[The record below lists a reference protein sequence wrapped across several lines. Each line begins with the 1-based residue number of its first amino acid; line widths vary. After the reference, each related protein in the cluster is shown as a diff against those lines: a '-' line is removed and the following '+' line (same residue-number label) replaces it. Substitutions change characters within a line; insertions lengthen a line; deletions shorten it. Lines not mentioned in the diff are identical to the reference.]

1 MEMLYYVLYFYIPGW
16 KFYLSATLLIPI
28 SIVLIIFLYM
38 QLESPV
44 YALFVRKS
52 PEAFDQIVDQV
63 AKYNKL
69 TFE

>member
-1 MEMLYYVLYFYIPGW
+1 MEMFYYVLYFYMPGW

-52 PEAFDQIVDQV
+52 P
-63 AKYNKL
+63 
-69 TFE
+69 